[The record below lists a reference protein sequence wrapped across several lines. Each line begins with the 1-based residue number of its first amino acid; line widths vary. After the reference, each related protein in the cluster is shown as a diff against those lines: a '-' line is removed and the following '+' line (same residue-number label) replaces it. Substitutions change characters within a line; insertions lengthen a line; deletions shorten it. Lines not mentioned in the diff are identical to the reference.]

1 MPSSHSIRAVA
12 LAWMLAVPCAA
23 QAQPAAPESGTTT
36 LTIFMRGAPVGTEQ
50 ATLMRTGDGW
60 TIASTGRIGA
70 PIDAVARR
78 IEVKYTGDWRRRDS
92 ATDSTTR
99 GAPQPT
105 RTVVD
110 GNQAKSVV
118 TTSGQPVERA
128 QTIDPNAVLVLPN
141 TFFAPFEAV
150 AARLRNAAPG
160 S

>member
-78 IEVKYTGDWRRRDS
+78 IEVKYTGDWRPREF
-92 ATDSTTR
+92 AIDSTIR
-99 GAPQPT
+99 GVP
-105 RTVVD
+105 
-110 GNQAKSVV
+110 
-118 TTSGQPVERA
+118 
-128 QTIDPNAVLVLPN
+128 QTIRTAVDPNPAKTLL
-141 TFFAPFEAV
+141 T
-150 AARLRNAAPG
+150 L